1 MHKAPLHPPAWFW
14 LCKGPG
20 VLGRI
25 FWGDFFVRLLPSVV
39 TEILTV
45 CVRGPFT
52 SSDLVACS
60 GHRKVGFQ
68 CVMSSLPRD
77 FMEHLL

>member
-1 MHKAPLHPPAWFW
+1 MHKAPLHPPSWFW

-25 FWGDFFVRLLPSVV
+25 FGADFFVRLLPSVV

-45 CVRGPFT
+45 YVRGPFT

>member
-1 MHKAPLHPPAWFW
+1 MQEAPLYPPSWFW

-25 FWGDFFVRLLPSVV
+25 IWGDFFIRLLPSVA
-39 TEILTV
+39 TEVLTV
-45 CVRGPFT
+45 WVRGALT

-68 CVMSSLPRD
+68 CVMPSLHKD